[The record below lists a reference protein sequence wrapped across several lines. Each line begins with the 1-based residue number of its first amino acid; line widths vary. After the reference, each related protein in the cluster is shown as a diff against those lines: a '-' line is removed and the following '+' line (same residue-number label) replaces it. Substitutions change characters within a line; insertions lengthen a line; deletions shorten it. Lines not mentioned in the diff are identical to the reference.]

1 MTTTIIP
8 FSSVVH
14 LAIPDDEGQE
24 IHWRAEAGP
33 DELVVRTWTGGH
45 NAWSATHWQTCDR
58 LTRECCLNR
67 NPVFE
72 MRRRAAMLL
81 DSGEYEYCLLYTSPS
96 PRD

>member
-14 LAIPDDEGQE
+14 LAI
-24 IHWRAEAGP
+24 P

-81 DSGEYEYCLLYTSPS
+81 DSGEYEYVEAI
-96 PRD
+96 